1 MKKTICALATLLALL
16 AGCAAQTPQPEAAE
30 TTVQTEATVQKEIQA
45 PVELETETPACPAVT
60 EAYDARF
67 LAFNGCLLISDTEQ
81 QD

>member
-16 AGCAAQTPQPEAAE
+16 AGCAAQTPQPEPPEAA
-30 TTVQTEATVQKEIQA
+30 VQTEATVQTELQA
-45 PVELETETPACPAVT
+45 PVELETETPACSAVT

>member
-1 MKKTICALATLLALL
+1 MKKTIFALALLPALL
-16 AGCAAQTPQPEAAE
+16 AGCAAQTPQPEPPEAAL
-30 TTVQTEATVQKEIQA
+30 QTEATVQTEIQA
-45 PVELETETPACPAVT
+45 PVELETASPACSAVT

>member
-1 MKKTICALATLLALL
+1 MKKTICAAAVLLALL
-16 AGCAAQTPQPEAAE
+16 AGCAVQTPQPERPEAAASAEPE
-30 TTVQTEATVQKEIQA
+30 TRT
-45 PVELETETPACPAVT
+45 PVELETETPACSAVT